1 MKRSTKIILTLSLI
15 SHVATGLLTAHYRNA
30 LQEQTM
36 IADQSIAERQRAIDE
51 FEECNAKNLELADVS
66 IFAAQDKTASN
77 NYAAIA
83 VECDSDADCCEKN
96 PTICDNNTY

>member
-1 MKRSTKIILTLSLI
+1 MKRSTKIILALSLI
-15 SHVATGLLTAHYRNA
+15 SHVATGFLTAHYRNA

-36 IADQSIAERQRAIDE
+36 IADQSIGER
-51 FEECNAKNLELADVS
+51 ELADIS
-66 IFAAQDKTASN
+66 IFAAQHNTASN

-96 PTICDNNTY
+96 PTICDGNAY